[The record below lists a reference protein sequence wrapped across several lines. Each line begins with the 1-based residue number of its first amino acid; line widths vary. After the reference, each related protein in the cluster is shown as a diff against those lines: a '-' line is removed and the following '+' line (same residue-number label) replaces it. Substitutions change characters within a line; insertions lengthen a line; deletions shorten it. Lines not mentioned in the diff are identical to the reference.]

1 MTTAELDTTVT
12 VTADGAVANLRRSTD
27 REWAEAV
34 DHRFVR
40 ELFAGTIDD
49 AVMRD
54 YLVQDYQFFESFLS
68 MLGACVAHADEL
80 DAKLRFAKQL
90 GMLVAEEDTYFV
102 DSFAELGVRPADYL
116 DPALAAPTAGFRD
129 LMDGAVTSAEY
140 PQLLIVLV
148 VAEWLYLDWAES
160 QDAVPSRQVHR
171 GWIDLHRGDA
181 FREWVQFLVDELERV
196 LPAGAAESSETDRLT
211 RIWQRAVDLECAFFD
226 NVYRE
231 DSHRRTAD
239 PSSSSLT

>member
-1 MTTAELDTTVT
+1 MTTTDIDTTIT
-12 VTADGAVANLRRSTD
+12 VAADGAVSALMRSTS
-27 REWAEAV
+27 RQWAEAV

-40 ELFAGTIDD
+40 ELFAGTVDD

-80 DAKLRFAKQL
+80 DAKLRFARQL
-90 GMLVAEEDTYFV
+90 GMLAADEETYFV
-102 DSFAELGVRPADYL
+102 DSFVELGVLPDGYL
-116 DPALAAPTAGFRD
+116 DPELTAPTAGFRD
-129 LMDGAVTSAEY
+129 LMDESVASASY

-160 QDAVPSRQVHR
+160 QEAKPSRQVHR

-181 FREWVQFLVDELERV
+181 FHGWVQFLVDELERV
-196 LPAGAAESSETDRLT
+196 FPTDDDQGSDAETLSRT
-211 RIWQRAVDLECAFFD
+211 WHQAVALERAFFD
-226 NVYRE
+226 NVYE
-231 DSHRRTAD
+231 N
-239 PSSSSLT
+239 

>member
-1 MTTAELDTTVT
+1 MATAELDTSITVA
-12 VTADGAVANLRRSTD
+12 ADGAVSALLRSTS
-27 REWAEAV
+27 RQWAQAV

-68 MLGACVAHADEL
+68 MLGACVAHADAL
-80 DAKLRFAKQL
+80 DARLRFAKQL
-90 GMLVAEEDTYFV
+90 GMLVADEDTYFV
-102 DSFAELGVRPADYL
+102 DSFAEFGVSPADYR
-116 DPALAAPTAGFRD
+116 DPELTAPTTGFRD
-129 LMDGAVTSAEY
+129 LMDDAVASAEY

-160 QDAVPSRQVHR
+160 RDATPPRQVHR

-181 FREWVQFLVDELERV
+181 FRAWVQFLVDELERV
-196 LPAGAAESSETDRLT
+196 FPAEAAGAAEATHLARA
-211 RIWQRAVDLECAFFD
+211 WQRAVDLECAFFD
-226 NVYRE
+226 DVYRT
-231 DSHRRTAD
+231 DSH
-239 PSSSSLT
+239 

>member
-1 MTTAELDTTVT
+1 MTATEFDTSITVA
-12 VTADGAVANLRRSTD
+12 ADGSVSTLMRSTS
-27 REWAEAV
+27 RQWAAAV

-49 AVMRD
+49 AVMQD

-80 DAKLRFAKQL
+80 EAKLRFAKQL

-102 DSFAELGVRPADYL
+102 DSFAELGVSSADYL
-116 DPALAAPTAGFRD
+116 DPELAAPTAGFRD
-129 LMDGAVTSAEY
+129 LMDDSVSSASY

-160 QDAVPSRQVHR
+160 RDEVPQRQVHR
-171 GWIDLHRGDA
+171 GWIDLHRGEH

-196 LPAGAAESSETDRLT
+196 LPADPASQTVEALT
-211 RIWQRAVDLECAFFD
+211 RVWQQAVDLERAFFD
-226 NVYRE
+226 EVYR
-231 DSHRRTAD
+231 HH
-239 PSSSSLT
+239 

>member
-1 MTTAELDTTVT
+1 MTTTDIDTTIT
-12 VTADGAVANLRRSTD
+12 VAADGAVSALMRSTS
-27 REWAEAV
+27 RQWAEAI

-40 ELFAGTIDD
+40 ELFAGTVDD

-80 DAKLRFAKQL
+80 DAKLWFARQL
-90 GMLVAEEDTYFV
+90 GMLAADEDTYFV
-102 DSFAELGVRPADYL
+102 DSFAELGVRPDGYR
-116 DPALAAPTAGFRD
+116 DPELTAPTAGFRD
-129 LMDGAVTSAEY
+129 LMDESVASASY

-160 QDAVPSRQVHR
+160 QEARPSRQVHR

-181 FREWVQFLVDELERV
+181 FHGWVQFLVDELERV
-196 LPAGAAESSETDRLT
+196 FPTDDDQGSDAETLSRT
-211 RIWQRAVDLECAFFD
+211 WHQAVALECAFFD
-226 NVYRE
+226 SAYRQF
-231 DSHRRTAD
+231 
-239 PSSSSLT
+239 

>member
-1 MTTAELDTTVT
+1 MTTTDIDTTIT
-12 VTADGAVANLRRSTD
+12 VAADGAVSALMRSTS
-27 REWAEAV
+27 RQWAEAV

-40 ELFAGTIDD
+40 ELFAGTVDD

-80 DAKLRFAKQL
+80 DAKLWFARQL
-90 GMLVAEEDTYFV
+90 GMLAADEDTYFV
-102 DSFAELGVRPADYL
+102 DSFAELGVRPDGYR
-116 DPALAAPTAGFRD
+116 DPELTAPTAGFRD
-129 LMDGAVTSAEY
+129 LMGESVASASY

-160 QDAVPSRQVHR
+160 QEARPSRQVHR

-181 FREWVQFLVDELERV
+181 FHGWVQFLVDELERV
-196 LPAGAAESSETDRLT
+196 FPTDDDQGSDAETLSRT
-211 RIWQRAVDLECAFFD
+211 WHQAVDLERAFFD
-226 NVYRE
+226 NVYE
-231 DSHRRTAD
+231 N
-239 PSSSSLT
+239 